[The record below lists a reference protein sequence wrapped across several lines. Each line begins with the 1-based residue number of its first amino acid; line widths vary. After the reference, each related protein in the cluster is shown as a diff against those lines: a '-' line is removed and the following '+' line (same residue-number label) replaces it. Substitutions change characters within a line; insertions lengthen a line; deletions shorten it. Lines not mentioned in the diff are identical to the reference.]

1 MRRPER
7 IFFTRT
13 FAAAILLLALFLG
26 GCGEQRLIPA
36 VGPYSD
42 IYLFTETGRFDPALR
57 NFTAQLSHT
66 IRYTFEDENEFN
78 VFLRE
83 GKNLAG
89 NRDRKNILVFLRT
102 DREGSL
108 RSSVRKMLGREIFER
123 ARSQGHLVLYREDLW
138 ARGQD
143 VYFVLMDNSEEEDY
157 VLARMAPTLR
167 RRFRDSTLERYRHFL
182 LTGRENKG
190 GSKYLWRKYNFSV
203 RYPKEYVLLQE
214 RADLQAIELHRKDPS
229 RGIAVYW
236 MNDMER
242 APTLA
247 DSTFLMAFRAGVTDT
262 LYGDTILAGASHF
275 TDDLVGEREV
285 IRHQGVWQNEED
297 LTGGPFVTYYFYD
310 ESRRRML
317 ALDLLL
323 YAPGL
328 EKHPYMRELEALATT
343 FQF

>member
-7 IFFTRT
+7 IL
-13 FAAAILLLALFLG
+13 FARILAGAILVAVLLS
-26 GCGEQRLIPA
+26 GCSEKRLIPA

-42 IYLFTETGRFDPALR
+42 IYLFTESGRFDPALR
-57 NFTAQLSHT
+57 SFTQQLSHT
-66 IRYTFEDENEFN
+66 VRYTFEDENEFN

-83 GKNLAG
+83 GKSLAG
-89 NRDRKNILVFLRT
+89 NRDRKNILVMVRT

-108 RSSVRKMLGREIFER
+108 RTSVRKMLGREIFER
-123 ARSQGHLVLYREDLW
+123 ARVEGHLVLYREDLW

-143 VYFVLMDNSEEEDY
+143 VYFVLMDSPDEEDY

-167 RRFRDSTLERYRHFL
+167 RRFRDSTLRRYRQYL
-182 LTGRENKG
+182 LSGRENKG

-203 RYPKEYVLLQE
+203 RYPKEYHLLQE
-214 RADLQAIELHRKDPS
+214 RPDLQAIELHRKDPS

-236 MNDMER
+236 MDEMDR

-262 LYGDTILAGASHF
+262 LYGDTMLAGEGGFAA
-275 TDDLVGEREV
+275 DVMGDREV
-285 IRHQGVWQNEED
+285 IRQTGIWQNEDD
-297 LTGGPFVTYYFYD
+297 LTGGPFVSYYFYD
-310 ESRRRML
+310 ESRKRML
-317 ALDLLL
+317 ALDLML

-328 EKHPYMRELEALATT
+328 DKHPYMRELEALATT